1 MPNRAGNIPQ
11 KLNSNIGLKKW
22 PEYRIYSNIIIYF
35 VPPRRIGLVIV
46 TVPHYIQQRALHTA
60 KCQEKRPVVVKRD
73 LFSVFTLQTK
83 SKRHVQHVT
92 FSAIYAKL
100 CTLTSLLELNH

>member
-1 MPNRAGNIPQ
+1 MLGDYNIHVDTRAGNIPQ

-60 KCQEKRPVVVKRD
+60 FFSD
-73 LFSVFTLQTK
+73 LYDLYIPDYFLSFHL
-83 SKRHVQHVT
+83 S
-92 FSAIYAKL
+92 
-100 CTLTSLLELNH
+100 TSHMPD